1 MFLLD
6 LVPEDFGHK
15 LFNCKRERGVEEW
28 AVSTDLRRF
37 RHALRR
43 LDYRTA
49 RLDDLGIIWLSLNP
63 WI

>member
-6 LVPEDFGHK
+6 LVPEDFGHR
-15 LFNCKRERGVEEW
+15 LLNCKRERCVEERP
-28 AVSTDLRRF
+28 VSTDLRLS